1 MIQEIPAICI
11 ISPLFH
17 NAFIP
22 PLNNLHRII
31 CGLSGENRMIV
42 YQSEHIGYYAESGK
56 NSVDVIPYSYSS
68 DFLIRL
74 MKYLHL
80 NVKIVQ
86 KMWGVKEK
94 THIFLFFGERGL
106 VAPYFFG
113 KLIGKKT
120 LWLLPSN
127 FQTMAY
133 LENDSVTS
141 SLKIAVQKIP
151 HALCY
156 SLTDYPILY
165 SPNLIREWHLE
176 KHAAK
181 ILIAHEHFLDFTTF
195 TVTLPFKNR
204 PPLIGYIGRLSPEKG
219 VLPLLQA
226 LPAILRDHPDLRVCI
241 GGAGQL
247 KESIK
252 TTIEAENISDRVD
265 LPGWISHDELPRY
278 FNRFRLLVLP
288 SYTEGLPNIMLEA
301 MACGTPVLATPVGA
315 IPDVIQ
321 DGITGFIMENNSPEC
336 IAKNVIRALNH
347 KNLLQIAENGRKS
360 VEENF
365 TFDRTVETWRDILVK
380 IRQRKT

>member
-1 MIQEIPAICI
+1 MIQDIPAICI

-17 NAFIP
+17 KAFIP
-22 PLNNLHRII
+22 PLNNLNKII
-31 CGLSGENRMIV
+31 SGLSEENRIIV
-42 YQSEHIGYYAESGK
+42 YQAEHIEYYSESGK
-56 NSVDVIPYSYSS
+56 NTVDVIPYTYSS
-68 DFLIRL
+68 DFIIRL
-74 MKYLHL
+74 MNYIHL
-80 NVKIVQ
+80 NMKIVQ
-86 KMWGVKEK
+86 KMWGVKRK

-106 VAPYFFG
+106 VVPYFFG

-133 LENDSVTS
+133 LENNSVTS
-141 SLKIAVQKIP
+141 SLKIAVQTFP

-176 KHAAK
+176 KYAAK

-195 TVTLPFKNR
+195 TVTLPFNNR

-219 VLPLLQA
+219 VLQLIQA
-226 LPAILRDHPDLRVCI
+226 LPTILGDHQDLRVCI
-241 GGAGQL
+241 GGAGQM
-247 KESIK
+247 KESIE
-252 TTIEAENISDRVD
+252 TSLEAEKISDRVD
-265 LPGWISHDELPRY
+265 LPGWISHDDLPHY

-315 IPDVIQ
+315 IQDVIQ

-336 IAKNVIRALNH
+336 IAKNVIRALNSA
-347 KNLLQIAENGRKS
+347 NLQQIAENGRKF

-365 TFDRTVETWRDILVK
+365 TFDRTTEIWRDILVK
-380 IRQRKT
+380 IP

>member
-1 MIQEIPAICI
+1 MIQDLPAICI

-17 NAFIP
+17 KAFIP
-22 PLNNLHRII
+22 PLHHLQRII
-31 CGLSGENRMIV
+31 FALSEKNRMIV
-42 YQSEHIGYYAESGK
+42 YQSATIGYYAESGTDT
-56 NSVDVIPYSYSS
+56 VDVIPYTYSPHI
-68 DFLIRL
+68 LYRL
-74 MKYLHL
+74 YHYFHM
-80 NVKIVQ
+80 NTKIVLT
-86 KMWGVKEK
+86 MWRVRGK
-94 THIFLFFGERGL
+94 TRIYLFFGERGL
-106 VAPYFFG
+106 VVPYFFG
-113 KLIGKKT
+113 KLIGKKL

-133 LENDSVTS
+133 LENATITN

-156 SLTDYPILY
+156 SLTDYPIVY

-176 KHAAK
+176 KYAKK

-195 TVTLPFKNR
+195 AITAPLNNR

-219 VLPLLQA
+219 VLQLVQA
-226 LPAILRDHPDLRVCI
+226 LPAILEDHRDLRVCI

-247 KESIK
+247 KERIETSS
-252 TTIEAENISDRVD
+252 EAEKISDRID
-265 LPGWISHDELPRY
+265 LPGWISHDDLPGY
-278 FNRFRLLVLP
+278 FNRFRLLILP
-288 SYTEGLPNIMLEA
+288 SYTEGLPNILLEA

-347 KNLLQIAENGRKS
+347 ANLPQIAENGRKF

-365 TFDRTVETWRDILVK
+365 TFERTAGTWRDIIVK
-380 IRQRKT
+380 VR